1 MRIHCG
7 NGWEYRAV
15 LTLRQNI
22 VTKIRPVCSRCQY
35 GDRKQEQQSSGRRQD
50 RTKRFPFRTLCRV
63 TYAPFFFTLP
73 ASKTNCRG
81 IVHELK
87 NTLRQWWVVLITL
100 KVLQCFTEFCT
111 DLCILHRPLVT
122 LFTRVYMLVDA

>member
-1 MRIHCG
+1 MCHYHG
-7 NGWEYRAV
+7 
-15 LTLRQNI
+15 
-22 VTKIRPVCSRCQY
+22 
-35 GDRKQEQQSSGRRQD
+35 RKQEQEQQGCARRQD
-50 RTKRFPFRTLCRV
+50 RTKRYPFRTLCPV
-63 TYAPFFFTLP
+63 TYAPFFFTLL

-87 NTLRQWWVVLITL
+87 NTLRQWRVVLIPM
-100 KVLQCFTEFCT
+100 KVLQRFTEFCT